1 MISFHSR
8 LALAEM
14 TSKELDNLGIYS
26 ETVKGTMSTKNREK
40 ALKDLKEAKGSAD

>member
-14 TSKELDNLGIYS
+14 TSKELNKLDLYS
-26 ETVKGTMSTKNREK
+26 ETVKGTMSTKNREW
-40 ALKDLKEAKGSAD
+40 LLKGSKRSLKQS